1 MTTIAEVAIVGAG
14 PYGLSIAAHLS
25 ARGLKPLIFGSPMK
39 SWRDAMPRGMRL
51 KSEGFASSLSDPDGR
66 LTLKAFCESEKLP
79 YADINL
85 PVPVETFVAYGDAFQ
100 RRFVPQLDTRMV
112 GQIRKA
118 PHGFTLRLDDGAEVD
133 ARKVIVAT
141 GILSFRQVPE
151 VLQGLSRERLSH
163 TCEHADYSSFAGQ
176 RVVVIGAGASATD
189 AAAALLQA
197 GASVTLVC
205 RSPSLTFYA
214 GGSARGWLDS
224 LIAPMTPI
232 GPGWKKLLCVKA
244 PLLFRMLPE
253 RLRTMI
259 VQRFLGPAPCWFV
272 REEIEGRVTVM
283 GGSRIIDARETAHGV
298 KLEIASG
305 GGTRTLEADHVI
317 AGTGFRVN
325 AARLQFLDT
334 AIASALELTQDA
346 PRLSSNFES
355 TVAGLHFVGTMAVYE
370 FGPMLRFVCGAD
382 FTARRVANHI
392 AGAARPVTRKAEDY
406 RSLEMSPARQ
416 RLPLELE

>member
-1 MTTIAEVAIVGAG
+1 M
-14 PYGLSIAAHLS
+14 
-25 ARGLKPLIFGSPMK
+25 M
-39 SWRDAMPRGMRL
+39 
-51 KSEGFASSLSDPDGR
+51 
-66 LTLKAFCESEKLP
+66 
-79 YADINL
+79 
-85 PVPVETFVAYGDAFQ
+85 
-100 RRFVPQLDTRMV
+100 
-112 GQIRKA
+112 
-118 PHGFTLRLDDGAEVD
+118 
-133 ARKVIVAT
+133 
-141 GILSFRQVPE
+141 
-151 VLQGLSRERLSH
+151 
-163 TCEHADYSSFAGQ
+163 
-176 RVVVIGAGASATD
+176 
-189 AAAALLQA
+189 
-197 GASVTLVC
+197 
-205 RSPSLTFYA
+205 
-214 GGSARGWLDS
+214 
-224 LIAPMTPI
+224 
-232 GPGWKKLLCVKA
+232 
-244 PLLFRMLPE
+244 PE
-253 RLRTMI
+253 RLRTLI

-346 PRLSSNFES
+346 PKLSSNFES
-355 TVAGLHFVGTMAVYE
+355 TVAGLYFVGTMAAYE